1 MTKKTAKAGRVN
13 PTGADAAPQVGPEL
27 TEDGQLPLYF
37 HCLAVEGMSTSDG
50 RTIAPDALSH
60 RALPISVLAQFT
72 NPGSQGGHA
81 GAEVIGHLT
90 EMWRKAGPEVTSLQT
105 GQPFPE
111 GTYVWQGRGVADPD
125 TTGGKLV
132 AKGHLR
138 GNSVDLSDVDYDEEF
153 AEDGK
158 DRINISRGVSSAT
171 TLCPIPAFA
180 DAYVS
185 VTDGQDLAEDTD
197 LSKLSEEEFERR
209 FNAAQTDEPD
219 RLGEYLAAGFRRLG
233 VDVVGTSATVRAAI
247 TAAGLPDGFAP
258 LSLPSFR
265 SAELGDDCGPCLA
278 ANTEADWVQDASG
291 QFSPTVEKRRR
302 AYARG
307 LAMKGDK
314 ADGSD

>member
-132 AKGHLR
+132 AEGHLR

-158 DRINISRGVSSAT
+158 DRINITRGVISAT

-185 VTDGQDLAEDTD
+185 VTDEGLAT
-197 LSKLSEEEFERR
+197 
-209 FNAAQTDEPD
+209 EPD
-219 RLGEYLAAGFRRLG
+219 GDPALVASGYEAF
-233 VDVVGTSATVRAAI
+233 
-247 TAAGLPDGFAP
+247 
-258 LSLPSFR
+258 SLPPFR

-278 ANTEADWVQDASG
+278 AEASAESDW
-291 QFSPTVEKRRR
+291 
-302 AYARG
+302 
-307 LAMKGDK
+307 
-314 ADGSD
+314 